1 MYPSTGLLKA
11 LDEIRETSIA
21 NNTLYHRQV
30 PAVDVTTSISAFG
43 QPILD
48 NPAIANEFISALI
61 NRIAYTAVIQKN
73 FNNPLAQLKGEERPL
88 GYASQDIYVNPAQS
102 REYNVNDF
110 AGILAK
116 YEADVKVQYTA
127 KNVDRQFPVSITRQE
142 LKKAFVSWGDFESF
156 IDSLVNSLYNGLYIT
171 EYEMTKGLV
180 ASAYKDNTAIVETI
194 SGVSTE
200 ANLKALIK
208 KLRALFLNMQ
218 LPSRQYNAWYK
229 IGGEGRP
236 VNTWNMPEDTV
247 LLIRNDIL
255 SEVDVEVLASA
266 FNMGKTDFLG
276 RVIGIDSFDQYGN
289 DGEKVFDGSNIICF
303 IGDRRWFNIHDQE
316 TFIDQWYNANNR
328 VWNYYLN
335 YVAQYAYSFFANGV
349 IIALD
354 ESDVDV
360 TQLAFSETS
369 VPVSVDGKIRLR
381 LKLTPPG
388 ANTSVTFTSGDTDI
402 FTVEK
407 IDDQLVEVTGVANGT
422 EDLTATATTSAGTV
436 TTSVEIVVGT
446 GEEETTE

>member
-21 NNTLYHRQV
+21 NGTLYHTQV

-61 NRIAYTAVIQKN
+61 NRIAYTAVNTKN
-73 FNNPLAQLKGEERPL
+73 FNNKLAQLKGEERPL
-88 GYASQDIYVNPAQS
+88 GYASQEIYVNPAQS

-218 LPSRQYNAWYK
+218 LPSREYNAWYK

-236 VNTWNMPEDTV
+236 VNTWNEADDTV

-255 SEVDVEVLASA
+255 SEVSVDVLSAA
-266 FNMGKTDFLG
+266 FNMSEASFLG
-276 RVIGIDSFDQYGN
+276 RVIGIDSFDQYDETGT
-289 DGEKVFDGSNIICF
+289 KVFDGSNIVCF
-303 IGDRRWFNIHDQE
+303 IGDRRWFMIHDQE

-349 IIALD
+349 IIALAD
-354 ESDVDV
+354 PTV
-360 TQLAFSETS
+360 TTTALAFTADSAN
-369 VPVSVDGKIRLR
+369 VAVGKKIKCRV
-381 LKLTPPG
+381 KATPKG
-388 ANTSVTFTSGDTDI
+388 ANSTVTFTSGDSNI
-402 FTVEK
+402 FTVTK
-407 IDDQLVEVTGVANGT
+407 IDNQLVEVTGVANGT
-422 EDLTATATTSAGTV
+422 ETLTASAESGSV
-436 TTSVEIVVGT
+436 TDTMTIVVGT

>member
-1 MYPSTGLLKA
+1 MYPSIGLIKA
-11 LDEIRETSIA
+11 LNDIRETSIE
-21 NNTLYHRQV
+21 NGTLYHRQV

-43 QPILD
+43 QPILE
-48 NPAIANEFISALI
+48 NPTIANEFVSALI
-61 NRIAYTAVIQKN
+61 NRIAYTAVDTKN

-88 GYASQDIYVNPAQS
+88 GYASQEIYVNPAQS

-156 IDSLVNSLYNGLYIT
+156 INSLVNSLYNGLYIT

-180 ASAYKDNTAIVETI
+180 ASAYKDNTAVVETI
-194 SGVSTE
+194 SGIST
-200 ANLKALIK
+200 ADDMKALIK

-276 RVIGIDSFDQYGN
+276 RVIGIDSFDQYGT
-289 DGEKVFDGSNIICF
+289 DGEKVFDGSNIVCF
-303 IGDRRWFNIHDQE
+303 IGDKRWFMIHDQE

-335 YVAQYAYSFFANGV
+335 YVSQYAYSFFANGV

-369 VPVSVDGKIRLR
+369 VPVAVDGKVRLR

-388 ANTSVTFTSGDTDI
+388 ANTTVTFSSGDTDI

-407 IDDQLVEVTGVANGT
+407 IDNQLVEVTGVANGT
-422 EDLTATATTSAGTV
+422 EDLTATATTSAGSV

-446 GEEETTE
+446 GVEAGE

>member
-1 MYPSTGLLKA
+1 MYPSTGLIKA
-11 LDEIRETSIA
+11 LNDIRETSIE
-21 NNTLYHRQV
+21 NGTLYHKQV

-48 NPAIANEFISALI
+48 NPAIANEFVSALI
-61 NRIAYTAVIQKN
+61 NRIAYTAVDTKN
-73 FNNPLAQLKGEERPL
+73 LNNPLAQLKGEARPL

-180 ASAYKDNTAIVETI
+180 SSAYKDNTAIVETI
-194 SGVSTE
+194 SGIST
-200 ANLKALIK
+200 ADDMKALIK

-276 RVIGIDSFDQYGN
+276 RVIGIDSFDQYDETGT
-289 DGEKVFDGSNIICF
+289 KVFDGSNIVCF
-303 IGDRRWFNIHDQE
+303 IGDKRWFMIHDQE

-335 YVAQYAYSFFANGV
+335 YVSQYAYSFFANGV
-349 IIALD
+349 IIALAQPT
-354 ESDVDV
+354 V
-360 TQLAFSETS
+360 TTTALAFTADTAN
-369 VPVSVDGKIRLR
+369 VAVGKKIKCRV
-381 LKLTPPG
+381 KATPKG
-388 ANTSVTFTSGDTDI
+388 ANSTVTFTSGDTDI
-402 FTVEK
+402 FTVTK
-407 IDDQLVEVTGVANGT
+407 IDNQVVEITGVANGT
-422 EDLTATATTSAGTV
+422 DTLTASAESGSV
-436 TTSVEIVVGT
+436 TDTMTIVVGT
-446 GEEETTE
+446 GEEETT

>member
-1 MYPSTGLLKA
+1 MYPSTGLIKA
-11 LDEIRETSIA
+11 LNDIRETSIE
-21 NNTLYHRQV
+21 NGTLYHKQV

-43 QPILD
+43 QPILE
-48 NPAIANEFISALI
+48 NPTIANEFVSALI
-61 NRIAYTAVIQKN
+61 NRIAYTAVDTKN
-73 FNNPLAQLKGEERPL
+73 FSNPLAQLKGEERPL
-88 GYASQDIYVNPAQS
+88 GYASQEIYVNPAQS

-180 ASAYKDNTAIVETI
+180 SSAYKDNTAVVETI
-194 SGVSTE
+194 SGIST
-200 ANLKALIK
+200 ADDMKALIK

-218 LPSRQYNAWYK
+218 LPSRLYNAWYK

-276 RVIGIDSFDQYGN
+276 RVIGIDSFDQYDETGT
-289 DGEKVFDGSNIICF
+289 KVFDGSNIVCF
-303 IGDRRWFNIHDQE
+303 IGDKRWFMIHDQE

-335 YVAQYAYSFFANGV
+335 YVSQYAYSFFANGV
-349 IIALD
+349 IIALAD
-354 ESDVDV
+354 PTV
-360 TQLAFSETS
+360 TTTALAFTADSAN
-369 VPVSVDGKIRLR
+369 VAVGKKIKCRV
-381 LKLTPPG
+381 KATPKG
-388 ANTSVTFTSGDTDI
+388 ANSTVTFSSGDTDV
-402 FTVEK
+402 FTVTK

-422 EDLTATATTSAGTV
+422 GTLTASAESGSV
-436 TTSVEIVVGT
+436 TDTMTIVVGT
-446 GEEETTE
+446 GE

>member
-1 MYPSTGLLKA
+1 MYPSTGLIKA
-11 LDEIRETSIA
+11 LNDIRETSIE
-21 NNTLYHRQV
+21 NGTLYHRQV

-43 QPILD
+43 QPILE
-48 NPAIANEFISALI
+48 NPTIANEFVSALI
-61 NRIAYTAVIQKN
+61 NRIAYTAVDTKN
-73 FNNPLAQLKGEERPL
+73 FNNPLTQLKGEERPL
-88 GYASQDIYVNPAQS
+88 GYASQEIYVNPAQS

-180 ASAYKDNTAIVETI
+180 SSAYKDNTAVVETI
-194 SGVSTE
+194 SGIST
-200 ANLKALIK
+200 ADDMKALIK
-208 KLRALFLNMQ
+208 KLRTLFLNMQ
-218 LPSRQYNAWYK
+218 RPSRQYNAWYK

-255 SEVDVEVLASA
+255 SEVSVDILSMA
-266 FNMGKTDFLG
+266 FNMSQADFLG
-276 RVIGIDSFDQYGN
+276 RVIGIDSFDQYDETGT
-289 DGEKVFDGSNIICF
+289 KVFDGSNIVCF
-303 IGDRRWFNIHDQE
+303 IGDKRWFMIHDQE

-335 YVAQYAYSFFANGV
+335 YVSQYAYSFFANGV
-349 IIALD
+349 IIALAD
-354 ESDVDV
+354 PTV
-360 TQLAFSETS
+360 TTTALTFTADSAN
-369 VPVSVDGKIRLR
+369 VAVGKKIKCRV
-381 LKLTPPG
+381 KATPKG
-388 ANTSVTFTSGDTDI
+388 SNSTVTFSSGDTDI
-402 FTVEK
+402 FTVTK

-422 EDLTATATTSAGTV
+422 NTLTASAESGSV
-436 TTSVEIVVGT
+436 TDTMTIVVGT
-446 GEEETTE
+446 GE

>member
-1 MYPSTGLLKA
+1 MYPSTGLIKA
-11 LDEIRETSIA
+11 LNDIRETSIE
-21 NNTLYHRQV
+21 NGTLYHRQV

-43 QPILD
+43 QPILE
-48 NPAIANEFISALI
+48 NPTIANEFVSALI
-61 NRIAYTAVIQKN
+61 NRIAYTAVDTKN
-73 FNNPLAQLKGEERPL
+73 FNNLLAQLKGEERPL
-88 GYASQDIYVNPAQS
+88 GYASQEIYVNPAQS

-180 ASAYKDNTAIVETI
+180 ASAYKDNTAVVETI
-194 SGVSTE
+194 SGVST
-200 ANLKALIK
+200 ADDLKALIK

-276 RVIGIDSFDQYGN
+276 RVIGIDSFDQYDETGT
-289 DGEKVFDGSNIICF
+289 KVFDGSNIVCF
-303 IGDRRWFNIHDQE
+303 IGDKRWFMIHDQE

-335 YVAQYAYSFFANGV
+335 YVSQYAYSFFANGV
-349 IIALD
+349 IIALAD
-354 ESDVDV
+354 PTV
-360 TQLAFSETS
+360 TTTALTFTADSAN
-369 VPVSVDGKIRLR
+369 VAVGKKIKCRV
-381 LKLTPPG
+381 KATPKG
-388 ANTSVTFTSGDTDI
+388 ANSTVTFTSSDTDI
-402 FTVEK
+402 FTVTK

-422 EDLTATATTSAGTV
+422 GTLTASAESGSV
-436 TTSVEIVVGT
+436 TDTMTIVVGT
-446 GEEETTE
+446 GE

>member
-1 MYPSTGLLKA
+1 MYPSTGLIKA
-11 LDEIRETSIA
+11 LNDIRETSIE
-21 NNTLYHRQV
+21 NGTLYHRQV

-43 QPILD
+43 QPILE
-48 NPAIANEFISALI
+48 NPTIANEFISALI

-194 SGVSTE
+194 SGIST
-200 ANLKALIK
+200 ADDMKALIK

-236 VNTWNMPEDTV
+236 VNIWNMPEDTV
-247 LLIRNDIL
+247 LLIRNDVL

-276 RVIGIDSFDQYGN
+276 RVIGIDSFDQYN
-289 DGEKVFDGSNIICF
+289 ADGEKVFDGSNIVCF

-316 TFIDQWYNANNR
+316 TFIDQFYNANNR

-349 IIALD
+349 IIALANPT
-354 ESDVDV
+354 V
-360 TQLAFSETS
+360 TTTALAFTADSAN
-369 VPVSVDGKIRLR
+369 VAVGKKIKCRV
-381 LKLTPPG
+381 KATPKG
-388 ANTSVTFTSGDTDI
+388 ANSTVTFTSGDSNI
-402 FTVEK
+402 FTVTK
-407 IDDQLVEVTGVANGT
+407 IDNQLVEVTGVANGT
-422 EDLTATATTSAGTV
+422 DTLTASAESGTV
-436 TTSVEIVVGT
+436 TDTMTIVVGT

>member
-21 NNTLYHRQV
+21 NNTLYHTQV

-61 NRIAYTAVIQKN
+61 NRIAYTAVLTKN

-88 GYASQDIYVNPAQS
+88 GYASQEIYVNPAQS

-180 ASAYKDNTAIVETI
+180 ASAYKDNTAVVQTI
-194 SGVSTE
+194 SGIST
-200 ANLKALIK
+200 ADDMKALIK

-218 LPSRQYNAWYK
+218 LPSRDYNAWYK

-276 RVIGIDSFDQYGN
+276 RVIGIDSFDQYDETGT
-289 DGEKVFDGSNIICF
+289 KVFDGSNIVCF
-303 IGDRRWFNIHDQE
+303 IGDKRWFMIHDQE

-335 YVAQYAYSFFANGV
+335 YVSQYAYSFFANGV
-349 IIALD
+349 IIALAD
-354 ESDVDV
+354 PTV
-360 TQLAFSETS
+360 TTTALTFTADSAN
-369 VPVSVDGKIRLR
+369 VAVGKKIKCRV
-381 LKLTPPG
+381 KATPKG
-388 ANTSVTFTSGDTDI
+388 ANSTVTFTSGDTDI
-402 FTVEK
+402 FTVTK
-407 IDDQLVEVTGVANGT
+407 IDNQVVEITGVANGT
-422 EDLTATATTSAGTV
+422 DTLTASAESGSV
-436 TTSVEIVVGT
+436 TDTMTIVVGT
-446 GEEETTE
+446 GEE

>member
-21 NNTLYHRQV
+21 NNTLYHTQV
-30 PAVDVTTSISAFG
+30 PAVDVTTSITAFG

-61 NRIAYTAVIQKN
+61 NRIAYTAVMKKN

-88 GYASQDIYVNPAQS
+88 GYASQEIYVNPAQS

-180 ASAYKDNTAIVETI
+180 ASAYKDNTAVVETI
-194 SGVSTE
+194 SGIST
-200 ANLKALIK
+200 ADDMKALIK

-276 RVIGIDSFDQYGN
+276 RVIGIDSFDQYN
-289 DGEKVFDGSNIICF
+289 ADGEKVFDGSNIVCF
-303 IGDRRWFNIHDQE
+303 IGDKRWFMIHDQE

-335 YVAQYAYSFFANGV
+335 YVSQYAYSFFANGV
-349 IIALD
+349 IIALAN
-354 ESDVDV
+354 STV
-360 TQLAFSETS
+360 TTTALTFTADSAN
-369 VPVSVDGKIRLR
+369 VAVGKKIKCRV
-381 LKLTPPG
+381 KATPKG
-388 ANTSVTFTSGDTDI
+388 ANSTVTFTSGDSSI
-402 FTVEK
+402 FTVTK
-407 IDDQLVEVTGVANGT
+407 IDDQLVEVTGVADGT
-422 EDLTATATTSAGTV
+422 ATLTASAESGSV
-436 TTSVEIVVGT
+436 TDTMTIVVGT
-446 GEEETTE
+446 GGE

>member
-21 NNTLYHRQV
+21 NNTLYHTQV

-61 NRIAYTAVIQKN
+61 NRIAYTAVDTKN
-73 FNNPLAQLKGEERPL
+73 FNNKLAQLKGEERPL
-88 GYASQDIYVNPAQS
+88 GYASQEIYVNPAQS

-180 ASAYKDNTAIVETI
+180 SSAYKDNTAIVQTI
-194 SGVSTE
+194 SGIST
-200 ANLKALIK
+200 ADDMKALIK

-218 LPSRQYNAWYK
+218 LPSREYNAWYK

-236 VNTWNMPEDTV
+236 INTWNMPEDTV

-276 RVIGIDSFDQYGN
+276 RVIGIDSFDQYDETGT
-289 DGEKVFDGSNIICF
+289 KVFDGSNIVCF
-303 IGDRRWFNIHDQE
+303 IGDKRWFMIHDQE

-335 YVAQYAYSFFANGV
+335 YVSQYAYSFFANGV
-349 IIALD
+349 IIALAD
-354 ESDVDV
+354 PTV
-360 TQLAFSETS
+360 TTTALAFTADSAN
-369 VPVSVDGKIRLR
+369 VAVGKKIKCRV
-381 LKLTPPG
+381 KATPKG
-388 ANTSVTFTSGDTDI
+388 ANSTVTFSSGDTDI
-402 FTVEK
+402 FTVTK
-407 IDDQLVEVTGVANGT
+407 IDDQLVEVTGVADGT
-422 EDLTATATTSAGTV
+422 ATLTASAESGSV
-436 TTSVEIVVGT
+436 TDTMTIVVGT
-446 GEEETTE
+446 GGE

>member
-21 NNTLYHRQV
+21 NNTLYHTQV

-43 QPILD
+43 QPILE

-61 NRIAYTAVIQKN
+61 NRIAYTAVDTKN
-73 FNNPLAQLKGEERPL
+73 FNNKLAQLKGEERPL
-88 GYASQDIYVNPAQS
+88 GYASQEIYVNPAQS

-180 ASAYKDNTAIVETI
+180 SSAYKDNTAIVQTI
-194 SGVSTE
+194 SGIST
-200 ANLKALIK
+200 ADDMKALIK

-236 VNTWNMPEDTV
+236 INTWNMPEDTV

-276 RVIGIDSFDQYGN
+276 RVIGIDSFDQYDETGT
-289 DGEKVFDGSNIICF
+289 KVFDGSNIVCF
-303 IGDRRWFNIHDQE
+303 IGDKRWFMIHDQE

-335 YVAQYAYSFFANGV
+335 YVSQYAYSFFANGV
-349 IIALD
+349 IIALAD
-354 ESDVDV
+354 PTV
-360 TQLAFSETS
+360 TTTALAFTADSAN
-369 VPVSVDGKIRLR
+369 VAVGKKIKCRV
-381 LKLTPPG
+381 KATPKG
-388 ANTSVTFTSGDTDI
+388 ANSTVTFTSGDTDI
-402 FTVEK
+402 FTVTK
-407 IDDQLVEVTGVANGT
+407 IDDQLVEVTGVADGT
-422 EDLTATATTSAGTV
+422 GTLTASAESGSV
-436 TTSVEIVVGT
+436 TDTMTIVVGT
-446 GEEETTE
+446 GGE

>member
-1 MYPSTGLLKA
+1 MYPSTGLIKA
-11 LDEIRETSIA
+11 LNDIRETSIE
-21 NNTLYHRQV
+21 NNTLYHKQV

-43 QPILD
+43 QPILE
-48 NPAIANEFISALI
+48 NPTIANEFISALI

-88 GYASQDIYVNPAQS
+88 GYASQEIYVNPAQS

-255 SEVDVEVLASA
+255 SEVDVDVLASA

-276 RVIGIDSFDQYGN
+276 RVIGIDSFDQYGA
-289 DGEKVFDGSNIICF
+289 DGEKIFDGSNIVCF

-316 TFIDQWYNANNR
+316 TFIDQFYNANNR

-335 YVAQYAYSFFANGV
+335 YVSQYAYSFFANGV
-349 IIALD
+349 IIALAD
-354 ESDVDV
+354 PTV
-360 TQLAFSETS
+360 TTTALAFTADSAN
-369 VPVSVDGKIRLR
+369 VAVGKKIKCRV
-381 LKLTPPG
+381 KATPKG
-388 ANTSVTFTSGDTDI
+388 ANSTVTFSSGDSNI
-402 FTVEK
+402 FTVTK

-422 EDLTATATTSAGTV
+422 GTLTASAESGSV
-436 TTSVEIVVGT
+436 TDTMTIVVGT
-446 GEEETTE
+446 GE

>member
-11 LDEIRETSIA
+11 LNDIRETSIE
-21 NNTLYHRQV
+21 NGTLYHKQV

-43 QPILD
+43 QPILE
-48 NPAIANEFISALI
+48 NPAIANEFISALV
-61 NRIAYTAVIQKN
+61 NRIAYTAVITKN

-276 RVIGIDSFDQYGN
+276 RVIGIDSFDQYGA
-289 DGEKVFDGSNIICF
+289 DGEKVFDGSNIVCF

-316 TFIDQWYNANNR
+316 TFIDQFYNANNR

-349 IIALD
+349 IIALAD
-354 ESDVDV
+354 PTV
-360 TQLAFSETS
+360 TTTALAFTADSAN
-369 VPVSVDGKIRLR
+369 VAVGKKIKCRV
-381 LKLTPPG
+381 KATPKG
-388 ANTSVTFTSGDTDI
+388 ANSTVTFTSGDSSI
-402 FTVEK
+402 FTVTK
-407 IDDQLVEVTGVANGT
+407 IDNQLVEVTGVANGT
-422 EDLTATATTSAGTV
+422 DTLTASAESGSV
-436 TTSVEIVVGT
+436 TDTMSIVVGT
-446 GEEETTE
+446 GE

>member
-1 MYPSTGLLKA
+1 MYPSTGLIKA
-11 LDEIRETSIA
+11 LNDIRETSIE
-21 NNTLYHRQV
+21 NGTLYHRQV

-43 QPILD
+43 QPILE
-48 NPAIANEFISALI
+48 NPTIANEFISALI

-180 ASAYKDNTAIVETI
+180 ASAYKDNTAIIETI
-194 SGVSTE
+194 SGIST
-200 ANLKALIK
+200 ADHMKALIK

-276 RVIGIDSFDQYGN
+276 RVIGIDSFDQYNNEGT
-289 DGEKVFDGSNIICF
+289 KVFDGSNIVCF

-349 IIALD
+349 IIALANPT
-354 ESDVDV
+354 V
-360 TQLAFSETS
+360 TTTALAFTADSAN
-369 VPVSVDGKIRLR
+369 VAVGKKIKCRV
-381 LKLTPPG
+381 KATPKG
-388 ANTSVTFTSGDTDI
+388 ANSTVTFTSGDSNI
-402 FTVEK
+402 FTVTK
-407 IDDQLVEVTGVANGT
+407 IDNQLVEVTGVANGT
-422 EDLTATATTSAGTV
+422 DTLTASAESGTV
-436 TTSVEIVVGT
+436 TDTMTIVVGT

>member
-1 MYPSTGLLKA
+1 MQPSEGLIKA
-11 LDEIRETSIA
+11 LNEIRDTSID
-21 NNTLYHRQV
+21 NNTLYHKQV

-43 QPILD
+43 QPILE
-48 NPAIANEFISALI
+48 NPTIANEFVSALI
-61 NRIAYTAVIQKN
+61 NRIAYTAVDTKN
-73 FNNPLAQLKGEERPL
+73 FSNPLAQLKGEERPL
-88 GYASQDIYVNPAQS
+88 GYASQEIYVNPAQS

-180 ASAYKDNTAIVETI
+180 SSAYKDNTAVVETI
-194 SGVSTE
+194 SGIST
-200 ANLKALIK
+200 ADDMKALIK

-218 LPSRQYNAWYK
+218 LPSRLYNAWYK

-276 RVIGIDSFDQYGN
+276 RVIGIDSFDQYDETGT
-289 DGEKVFDGSNIICF
+289 KVFDGSNIVCF
-303 IGDRRWFNIHDQE
+303 IGDKRWFMIHDQE

-335 YVAQYAYSFFANGV
+335 YVSQYAYSFFANGV
-349 IIALD
+349 IIALAD
-354 ESDVDV
+354 PTV
-360 TQLAFSETS
+360 TTTALAFTADSAN
-369 VPVSVDGKIRLR
+369 VAVGKKIKCRV
-381 LKLTPPG
+381 KATPKG
-388 ANTSVTFTSGDTDI
+388 ANSTVTFSSGDTDV
-402 FTVEK
+402 FTVTK

-422 EDLTATATTSAGTV
+422 GTLTASAESGSV
-436 TTSVEIVVGT
+436 TDTMTIVVGT
-446 GEEETTE
+446 GE

>member
-43 QPILD
+43 QPILE
-48 NPAIANEFISALI
+48 NPEVANEFISTLL
-61 NRIAYTAVIQKN
+61 NRIAYTAVLTKN

-88 GYASQDIYVNPAQS
+88 GYASQEIYVNPAQS
-102 REYNVNDF
+102 REYNVSDF

-180 ASAYKDNTAIVETI
+180 ASAYKDNTAVVETI
-194 SGVSTE
+194 SSIST
-200 ANLKALIK
+200 ADDMKALIK
-208 KLRALFLNMQ
+208 KLRSLFLNMQ

-276 RVIGIDSFDQYGN
+276 RVIGIDSFDQYGA
-289 DGEKVFDGSNIICF
+289 DGEKVFDGSNIVCF
-303 IGDRRWFNIHDQE
+303 IGDKRWFMIHDQE

-335 YVAQYAYSFFANGV
+335 YVSQYAYSFFANGV
-349 IIALD
+349 IIALANPT
-354 ESDVDV
+354 V
-360 TQLAFSETS
+360 TTTALTFTADSTN
-369 VPVSVDGKIRLR
+369 VAVGKKIKCRV
-381 LKLTPPG
+381 KATPKG
-388 ANTSVTFTSGDTDI
+388 ANSTVTFSSGDTDI
-402 FTVEK
+402 FTVTK

-422 EDLTATATTSAGTV
+422 GTLTASAESGSV
-436 TTSVEIVVGT
+436 TDTMTIVVGT
-446 GEEETTE
+446 GE